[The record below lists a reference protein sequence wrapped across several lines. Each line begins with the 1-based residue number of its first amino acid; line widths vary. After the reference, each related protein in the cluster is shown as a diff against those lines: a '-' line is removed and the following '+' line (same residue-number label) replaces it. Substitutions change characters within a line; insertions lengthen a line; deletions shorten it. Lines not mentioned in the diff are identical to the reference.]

1 MPARS
6 IAARDAIAPRSIAE
20 TDASA
25 PPGSPSPRLPPIH
38 SAIGVR
44 APETITTSG
53 SLWANALLLSVK
65 APLQSTGY
73 RRRGHGPDAPYQDER
88 SPGRD
93 SGCRKAGLQ
102 VSSEVANR
110 NRP

>member
-6 IAARDAIAPRSIAE
+6 IAARDATAPRSIAE

-44 APETITTSG
+44 APETITTSA
-53 SLWANALLLSVK
+53 SLWANGLLLSVK
-65 APLQSTGY
+65 APLQSAGY
-73 RRRGHGPDAPYQDER
+73 RRTRLRPDAPYLDER
-88 SPGRD
+88 APGRD
-93 SGCRKAGLQ
+93 SGRRHGAT
-102 VSSEVANR
+102 SSDL
-110 NRP
+110 